1 MNNLENITQ
10 FFQIE
15 KDFLNLLENYK
26 NDKKKYEKEV
36 ISYIISQT
44 KNNPEAIRLFTNNF
58 KNNKILKQ
66 YLGTKKS
73 ELTKTINIFRANNI
87 HSMFELFGEL
97 VLSPNT
103 TKTLKKDIISSLN
116 STNTLKSIEYISNN
130 IFNTLSIE
138 DLSWIVH
145 IDKRYFEKYFNTTE
159 SKNSLLS
166 FLISLKN
173 EVLKSE
179 DIDFIKLYR
188 NVFQLTLSSSIS
200 TDETFD
206 LNLNKEVLEVG
217 LFLVNKLKDK
227 ENPYSNE
234 FIYSKQSFLL
244 NYINKFKKENLITI
258 SLLEK
263 EFDFSFEEFSS
274 SYNQFFSETFGN
286 RYSSSFKSF
295 FLNTQ
300 YEEFLTKTFFDKARE
315 QINDLIYLTEYT
327 KNMSEEQLSN
337 MKSFINKSP
346 WDKKVEDN
354 FWPFLN
360 KFKNHGKWIDYNV
373 ILLEPKELFLE
384 KNIKLYTDL
393 IDTCF
398 SNIIDMRL
406 LNIFHNEGNMTGKT
420 IVKTIYSFYFSNNF
434 NDLFFSSS
442 NIFNIS
448 DTFKNI
454 FVTTISHLK
463 DNISKYNKVYQQ
475 KLSYFVFNKNKDFF
489 NDKDFFLTY
498 NSLEDFNLFLL
509 KFYNSNYYDIKKQ
522 KLILNKEEID
532 TKIKNPLLNK
542 LIIDTIS
549 YLNNEVNN
557 YINFLEIDTDYDV
570 KLDLYNFIVIEKPE
584 MIENFIKTVGFQNS
598 FNLMEIKNI
607 DILNKVFCEVADII
621 YKGDNLK
628 YYINIA
634 IDNENNII
642 LDKIKELNIGNN
654 SFNVEIAKYIENLQ
668 NKHIEKNPS
677 LLPNSLVKVSQKER
691 SETIDYLNKELL
703 NIFNIK

>member
-406 LNIFHNEGNMTGKT
+406 LNIFHNEGNMTCKT